1 MPFFFNVSGKM
12 GIFFHGLSD
21 KKQQKTKQNKNIIF
35 NFYMTLKS
43 FMTNKKNNIINWV
56 AGNISYHTKSKANR
70 KMDVISKTCS
80 LT

>member
-1 MPFFFNVSGKM
+1 MLFFFNVSGKM
-12 GIFFHGLSD
+12 GIFFHGLND
-21 KKQQKTKQNKNIIF
+21 KKQQKTKQNKNITF
-35 NFYMTLKS
+35 NFYMT